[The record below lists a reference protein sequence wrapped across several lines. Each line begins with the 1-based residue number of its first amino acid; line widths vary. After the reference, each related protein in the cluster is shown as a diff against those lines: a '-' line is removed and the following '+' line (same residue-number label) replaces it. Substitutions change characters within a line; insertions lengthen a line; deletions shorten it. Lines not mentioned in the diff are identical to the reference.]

1 MIRVLST
8 SVPIN
13 TFHKNLFLS
22 ETDMSN
28 KCFDFLSAMNG
39 MMESSHSGSRSGAH
53 HHHHHKPRNYKLVV
67 DPFLVKGASKLY
79 RYDGNIP
86 NDPTYPPV
94 QLRDPRKPPPRIWG
108 RPDPLDIPLPR
119 FKVRFTVFGLFTSGN
134 DGLLQLILFYL
145 MNVPFIYNIFFYRL
159 MQIM

>member
-1 MIRVLST
+1 
-8 SVPIN
+8 
-13 TFHKNLFLS
+13 
-22 ETDMSN
+22 
-28 KCFDFLSAMNG
+28 MNG

-94 QLRDPRKPPPRIWG
+94 QLRDPRKQPPKIWG
-108 RPDPLDIPLPR
+108 TPDPLDIPLPR

-134 DGLLQLILFYL
+134 YGLLRFILFYL
-145 MNVPFIYNIFFYRL
+145 MNVLFFYDLFSFYRL